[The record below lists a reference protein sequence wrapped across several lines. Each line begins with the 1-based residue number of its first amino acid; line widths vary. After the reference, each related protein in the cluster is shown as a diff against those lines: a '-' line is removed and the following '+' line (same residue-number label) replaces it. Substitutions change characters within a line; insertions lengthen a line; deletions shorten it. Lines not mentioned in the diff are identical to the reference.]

1 MYIQAIQIQIYR
13 QICVKHS
20 KTKLFYT
27 ALFIYQSLCVYHFTA
42 VIFFIFFSLCF
53 FQETVFCLKLTL
65 NLSFN
70 INRLVI
76 NFLKFDTL
84 KVYFTFQLAGC
95 LCWREK
101 SRLSCYLLVTSLMA
115 QTVKLLST
123 MQETRVQS
131 LGLRRFPWR
140 RKWQSTPGL
149 LPGKPMDRG
158 DWQAIVHGVAKSRT

>member
-27 ALFIYQSLCVYHFTA
+27 ALFIYQSLCVYHFTV

-53 FQETVFCLKLTL
+53 FQETFFCLKLTL

-101 SRLSCYLLVTSLMA
+101 SRFLYFLKLPRLFRQLCYGYRKLTSYF
-115 QTVKLLST
+115 
-123 MQETRVQS
+123 
-131 LGLRRFPWR
+131 GF
-140 RKWQSTPGL
+140 
-149 LPGKPMDRG
+149 
-158 DWQAIVHGVAKSRT
+158 AIIYFQIFFIVNTSYFH

>member
-101 SRLSCYLLVTSLMA
+101 SRFLYFLKLPRLFRQLCYGYRKLTSYF
-115 QTVKLLST
+115 
-123 MQETRVQS
+123 
-131 LGLRRFPWR
+131 GF
-140 RKWQSTPGL
+140 
-149 LPGKPMDRG
+149 
-158 DWQAIVHGVAKSRT
+158 AIIYFQIFFIVNTSYFH